1 MTQKRVHGKMYSGHS
16 IPYGTLVGVDK
27 EVRDT
32 YYGYWYKED
41 SFFPELPQASFG
53 TEQDVCLEDELYK
66 KELAIEI
73 SKVLDT
79 IPPRCAKVLRLRFG
93 IGTSNNVAYTLE
105 EVGRIFDL
113 TRERIR
119 QIEGKAMR
127 LLKHPDRKLPELYAP
142 QDAYEPT
149 DRRKK

>member
-1 MTQKRVHGKMYSGHS
+1 MKQKRAHGKMYSGQS

-27 EVRDT
+27 EVRNT

-41 SFFPELPQASFG
+41 RFFPELPQVSFE
-53 TEQDVCLEDELYK
+53 TEQDVCLEDGLYK
-66 KELAIEI
+66 KELVTEI
-73 SKVLDT
+73 SKVLDML
-79 IPPRCAKVLRLRFG
+79 PPRCAKVLRLRFG
-93 IGTSNNVAYTLE
+93 IGTSNDVDYTLKE
-105 EVGRIFDL
+105 IGHIFDL
-113 TRERIR
+113 TGARIR
-119 QIEGKAMR
+119 QIEVKAMR